1 MPKFAMRTAVL
12 LALSL
17 AAASCSAPGT
27 DAGAAAAGGR
37 GGRAGRGGG
46 QVPVVTATA
55 VRKAMSVT
63 VPAVGTAEAIS
74 NVDIRSQITGQVTA
88 IHFTEGQDVQQ
99 GEPLFTL
106 DSRQYKTAMLQ
117 AQAALARDTATLKNL
132 ESQQNRNETLFQRG
146 LISKDQYESLRA
158 SVAALNATVEAD
170 KAAIET
176 ARVNLAY
183 AEIAAPIGGRT
194 GSLGVHVGDLIR
206 ANDTTPL
213 VMINQIAPIYVT
225 FSVPGR
231 FLSDI
236 QRYQARTP
244 LSVVAAMPDPTK
256 PDVAS
261 TVTTTGTVTFIDNS
275 VDATTGTI
283 RLKGTFANA
292 DRQLWP
298 GSFVRVT
305 LNLTTEP
312 DAIVVPAT
320 AVQTSQEGQ
329 FIYVVKADK
338 TVDMRKVTVER
349 QQGGEAVITEG
360 IAAGDVVVTDGQL
373 RLTPG
378 ARVTEGGGGGGR
390 NGAAGGESSGQRGAA
405 SPSGL
410 IR

>member
-1 MPKFAMRTAVL
+1 M
-12 LALSL
+12 
-17 AAASCSAPGT
+17 
-27 DAGAAAAGGR
+27 
-37 GGRAGRGGG
+37 
-46 QVPVVTATA
+46 
-55 VRKAMSVT
+55 
-63 VPAVGTAEAIS
+63 
-74 NVDIRSQITGQVTA
+74 TA

-99 GEPLFTL
+99 SEPLFTL

-117 AQAALARDTATLKNL
+117 SQAALARDTATLKNL

-213 VMINQIAPIYVT
+213 VVINQIAPIYVT

-236 QRYQARTP
+236 QRYQSRRP

-256 PDVAS
+256 PDVSSA
-261 TVTTTGTVTFIDNS
+261 VTTTGTVTFIDNA

-329 FIYVVKADK
+329 FIYVVKSDK

-349 QQGGEAVITEG
+349 QQGGEAVITDG

-378 ARVTEGGGGGGR
+378 ARISEGGVGR
-390 NGAAGGESSGQRGAA
+390 NGAGGGESSGQRGAA